1 MRTSPLVHSVLR
13 APTSSRH
20 SVLRAPLSSR
30 HRARALQVC
39 TQALERL
46 ADPMGRDRAQNVK
59 ALFRRAKARI
69 GRSEFKQARA
79 DVKAALAA
87 DPTSR
92 EVRTRARAASSPR
105 AHSHERIGR
114 ILPTSEKST
123 KSRVFKRVQK
133 REISS

>member
-1 MRTSPLVHSVLR
+1 M
-13 APTSSRH
+13 
-20 SVLRAPLSSR
+20 LRAPLSSR

-105 AHSHERIGR
+105 ARSHLSLIH
-114 ILPTSEKST
+114 I
-123 KSRVFKRVQK
+123 
-133 REISS
+133 